1 MRKKAELLEKICEV
15 LKERQVLFAY
25 LFGSFA
31 RNEFRKDSDVNI
43 AVYAKDYKKLPLN
56 FERRLSLKIEKRIGR
71 EVDIIV
77 ISEILKHGKV
87 IFSRDERERVRFETF
102 MLGEIQYYNEVMK
115 VFDEARSKSA

>member
-1 MRKKAELLEKICEV
+1 LHN
-15 LKERQVLFAY
+15 

-31 RNEFRKDSDVNI
+31 RNEFRKDSDIDI

-56 FERRLSLKIEKRIGR
+56 FEQKLSLKIEKRIGR

-87 IFSRDERERVRFETF
+87 IFSREKFSIITK
-102 MLGEIQYYNEVMK
+102 L
-115 VFDEARSKSA
+115 

>member
-15 LKERQVLFAY
+15 LKERQVLFAC

-31 RNEFRKDSDVNI
+31 RNEFRKDSDIDI